1 MLRVHREGSAEVTG
15 RKEDNG
21 SKSAESLYVWIR
33 GQSNTGDVKVGSCC
47 RPPDQEKELD
57 EACFIE
63 LEEASQ

>member
-1 MLRVHREGSAEVTG
+1 M
-15 RKEDNG
+15 
-21 SKSAESLYVWIR
+21 
-33 GQSNTGDVKVGSCC
+33 GDVMVGSCC